1 MGYSDD
7 LRTITAMSLEEEFMC
22 SPELKED
29 VPVWS
34 QETETLC
41 SLALQLIDQGLFV
54 AAQSAYRYA
63 LRIAASEY
71 AEIEINK
78 MNLRRAA

>member
-7 LRTITAMSLEEEFMC
+7 LRTVALISVEEDFL
-22 SPELKED
+22 SDPNLKAD
-29 VPVWS
+29 VPVWN

-41 SLALQLIDQGLFV
+41 AVALQLLEQGFFT

-63 LRIAASEY
+63 TRIAASEY
-71 AEIEINK
+71 AEIEVGK
-78 MNLRRAA
+78 MSFRRVA